1 MRRHAAAFRFRDAKS
16 GVMPWTLYAS
26 QVCCAAPSALNYDA
40 HPYPGLTA
48 DCGTHLTLWVL
59 VDLDVDLDLDLD
71 VDPDYPVR
79 HELSQA

>member
-1 MRRHAAAFRFRDAKS
+1 M
-16 GVMPWTLYAS
+16 
-26 QVCCAAPSALNYDA
+26 
-40 HPYPGLTA
+40 
-48 DCGTHLTLWVL
+48 TLWVL

>member
-1 MRRHAAAFRFRDAKS
+1 MAAVTSCTLHAS
-16 GVMPWTLYAS
+16 L
-26 QVCCAAPSALNYDA
+26 VCSAAPSALNYDA

>member
-1 MRRHAAAFRFRDAKS
+1 MKS
-16 GVMPWTLYAS
+16 RQLVRGPFTGFG
-26 QVCCAAPSALNYDA
+26 P
-40 HPYPGLTA
+40 

>member
-1 MRRHAAAFRFRDAKS
+1 MSAEGAAQ
-16 GVMPWTLYAS
+16 GI
-26 QVCCAAPSALNYDA
+26 CAGPSDLNSLS
-40 HPYPGLTA
+40 PLTQSVRA

>member
-1 MRRHAAAFRFRDAKS
+1 MRHS
-16 GVMPWTLYAS
+16 
-26 QVCCAAPSALNYDA
+26 
-40 HPYPGLTA
+40 YPGLTA

>member
-1 MRRHAAAFRFRDAKS
+1 MFGGCRKVIERGAAQCRAPLGGAYLENHGS
-16 GVMPWTLYAS
+16 GLSLRT
-26 QVCCAAPSALNYDA
+26 
-40 HPYPGLTA
+40 

>member
-1 MRRHAAAFRFRDAKS
+1 MVTSIQGDRCRPFRARFS
-16 GVMPWTLYAS
+16 P
-26 QVCCAAPSALNYDA
+26 APN
-40 HPYPGLTA
+40 PGLTP

>member
-1 MRRHAAAFRFRDAKS
+1 MVASKRRQ
-16 GVMPWTLYAS
+16 TI
-26 QVCCAAPSALNYDA
+26 APAVR
-40 HPYPGLTA
+40 P